1 MSVHISIGMLV
12 VLGISGCVPGS
23 PGVPDELAWVLEER
37 EAISVTPVLDES
49 LAAVSSM
56 TITEGGIVSA
66 TGADGTTYTL
76 MVPPDA
82 LRSDVIITMTP
93 LASIEGLP
101 FGDGTALAVQLE
113 PSGLQLD
120 AFASLDIVSAAAPS
134 PSEQILFGYQG
145 AGEDLSL
152 ALPDRATDGI
162 RILLD
167 HFSGYGVGNGLLT
180 DLGPIRQRLGG
191 TAEARIT
198 SALGEALQVEKQGGA
213 KADLGQYF
221 QLFED
226 QVLKPRIAAAGSS
239 CGNATIAIQTA
250 ADYDRQRQLA
260 GLEPSSF
267 DFRSL
272 FTTVGSICLK
282 EEYDLCKVN
291 HIVHRMVPF
300 WLLLDRQR
308 QLLNIEDAAALA
320 VVAEAAKKVEDCL
333 TFSVEFES
341 DVVGVEEAD
350 EVQIATAVTA
360 TTEFSYDTQAKK
372 FTSET
377 VPLTN
382 TSVTFT
388 LSECDFAE
396 TTGDGTFAIE
406 NMILRPSEFDL
417 SPPGDGSS
425 PKVGEIESIEL
436 RLTLGRTSESTVET
450 CFGSSVQI
458 PPFAW
463 WTELATDASGPS
475 LTNITDWQIPG
486 NAVFAT
492 SQWSRTGPLGS
503 TDTGNAVLNHIPR

>member
-23 PGVPDELAWVLEER
+23 PTVPDELAWVLEEG
-37 EAISVTPVLDES
+37 EAISVTPVLDEA
-49 LAAVSSM
+49 LAASSLM
-56 TITEGGIVSA
+56 TITEGGAVSA

-76 MVPPDA
+76 TVPPDA
-82 LRSDVIITMTP
+82 LRSEVTITMTP
-93 LASIEGLP
+93 LSRIDGLP

-120 AFASLDIVSAAAPS
+120 AYASLDIVSATAPS

-145 AGEDLSL
+145 SGEDLSL
-152 ALPDRATDGI
+152 ALPDLATDGI

-213 KADLGQYF
+213 KADLDQYF
-221 QLFED
+221 QLYEE
-226 QVLKPRIAAAGSS
+226 QVLKPRLAAAGKS
-239 CGNATIAIQTA
+239 CGNATIAFQTA
-250 ADYDRQRQLA
+250 AAYDRQRQLM
-260 GLEPSSF
+260 GSEPSSL

-272 FTTVGSICLK
+272 FLTAGSLCLE

-291 HIVHRMVPF
+291 HIVHRIIPF
-300 WLLLDRQR
+300 WLLLNRQI
-308 QLLNIEDAAALA
+308 QLLNAEDAAALA

-333 TFSVEFES
+333 TFSVEFKS
-341 DVVGVEEAD
+341 DVVSTEAD

-360 TTEFSYDTQAKK
+360 TTEFSYDTGALK

-388 LSECDFAE
+388 LAECDFAE

-406 NMILRPSEFDL
+406 NMILQPTEFDL

-425 PKVGEIESIEL
+425 PRVGEIESIEL
-436 RLTLGRTSESTVET
+436 RLTLGRTSESAVET

-492 SQWSRTGPLGS
+492 SQWSRTGPGGN
-503 TDTGNAVLNHIPR
+503 TDTGTAVLNHIPK

>member
-1 MSVHISIGMLV
+1 MSVHISIGILV

-23 PGVPDELAWVLEER
+23 PSVPDELAWVLEER
-37 EAISVTPVLDES
+37 EGISVTPVLDES

-56 TITEGGIVSA
+56 TITEGGTVSA

-76 MVPPDA
+76 TVPPDA

-152 ALPDRATDGI
+152 ALPDRAIDGI

-191 TAEARIT
+191 TAEQRIT

-333 TFSVEFES
+333 TFSIEFKS
-341 DVVGVEEAD
+341 DAVGVED

-360 TTEFSYDTQAKK
+360 TTEFSYDTQEKK

-382 TSVTFT
+382 SGVTFT
-388 LSECDFAE
+388 LAECDFAE
-396 TTGDGTFAIE
+396 TAGDGTFAIE

-417 SPPGDGSS
+417 AAPADGGE
-425 PKVGEIESIEL
+425 PKIGTIESIEL
-436 RLTLGRTSESTVET
+436 RLTLGRTSESVVQT
-450 CFGSSVQI
+450 CFGGSFQY

-463 WTELATDASGPS
+463 WTELANDASGQS

-486 NAVFAT
+486 GAVFAT
-492 SQWSRTGPLGS
+492 SQWSRTGPGGS
-503 TDTGNAVLNHIPR
+503 TDTGTAVLDHIPK